1 MAYETADKGEKFSPR
16 DHPEW
21 IGRLFLIYPTAVE
34 TVTFHDEKTNEPRPT
49 EMVTADVAILDLVDP
64 ETQQPKVL
72 LSAKIGNKAL
82 VPQIRGKVGS
92 GNAALGRLRQLP
104 AQGAKSG
111 AYVLDNEFTPA
122 DEQLAIRQDST
133 DWRGKYGGAV
143 AASPTGAASAAAATP
158 TPAAAAQAAPVVG
171 GGATQGP
178 WYATDTALA
187 QKLAANGV
195 ANFTTLDYNT
205 AQMIGASFA

>member
-21 IGRLFLIYPTAVE
+21 VGKLFLIYPTEVN
-34 TVTFHDEKTNEPRPT
+34 VVNFVNDKTNQPEPT
-49 EMVTADVAILDLVDP
+49 DVVTADVAILDLIDP
-64 ETQQPKVL
+64 ETQRPKVL
-72 LSAKIGNKAL
+72 LGARIAGKAL
-82 VPQIRGKVGS
+82 VPQIKGKVVS

-122 DEQLAIRQDST
+122 DVQMAEAQDAN
-133 DWRGKYGGAV
+133 DWRGKYGTPAAV
-143 AASPTGAASAAAATP
+143 PTGGVSAAPATP
-158 TPAAAAQAAPVVG
+158 TPAAAAPVAGAP
-171 GGATQGP
+171 
-178 WYATDTALA
+178 WFATDTALA
-187 QKLAANGV
+187 QKLASNGV
-195 ANFTTLDYNT
+195 ANFTTLDYAT

>member
-21 IGRLFLIYPTAVE
+21 IGQLFLIYPTAVD
-34 TVTFHDEKTNEPRPT
+34 TVVFHDEKTNEPRPT
-49 EMVTADVAILDLVDP
+49 EIVTADVAILGLIDP
-64 ETQQPKVL
+64 ETGKNRVL
-72 LSAKIGNKAL
+72 LGAKIGNKAL
-82 VPQIRGKVGS
+82 VPQIKNKVGS

-111 AYVLDNEFTPA
+111 AYVLDNEFTA
-122 DEQLAIRQDST
+122 TDEQAATAQDQT
-133 DWRGKYGGAV
+133 DWRGKYG
-143 AASPTGAASAAAATP
+143 AAQATPTGGVSVAAATA
-158 TPAAAAQAAPVVG
+158 TPAPVVG
-171 GGATQGP
+171 GATAP

-187 QKLAANGV
+187 AKLAQNGV